1 MWKDFFYFSRRE
13 RRGIL
18 MLIVLIAGVFLGKF
32 LFTPKVSVSPA
43 VEIELSENSEKRVI
57 VPDNAKVP
65 RVQKKYASGNQKSN
79 YVSHRPGQSE
89 EKRSYYAPA
98 VESVESPAL
107 HRQNRYPSTE
117 KFTTETVI
125 EINTSDTLQLMKIP
139 GIGAAFAKRIAGYRK
154 LLGGYYR
161 LEQLQEVYGM
171 YEELYEKMIPYL
183 QTDTNQIIPI
193 PINTASLD
201 KLKSHPYINF
211 YQAKAIME
219 MRKKKGKIEN
229 IHELYLLEE
238 FTEEDLERIKYY
250 LAF

>member
-18 MLIVLIAGVFLGKF
+18 LLIVLIAGVFLGKF
-32 LFTPKVSVSPA
+32 LFTPKVSVTPPA
-43 VEIELSENSEKRVI
+43 EVELSANNENREVI
-57 VPDNAKVP
+57 PGNIEAPKI
-65 RVQKKYASGNQKSN
+65 QKMYALGNQKTNDASRK
-79 YVSHRPGQSE
+79 SDRPA
-89 EKRSYYAPA
+89 EKRSYYSP
-98 VESVESPAL
+98 SVESPAL
-107 HRQNRYPSTE
+107 PAQNRYPVTE
-117 KFTTETVI
+117 KFSPGTSI

-139 GIGAAFAKRIAGYRK
+139 GIGAAFAKRITGYRK

-161 LEQLQEVYGM
+161 LEQLREVHGM

-183 QTDTNQIIPI
+183 QTDVSQIIPI
-193 PINTASLD
+193 PVNTAPLD

-211 YQAKAIME
+211 YQAKAIVE
-219 MRKKKGKIEN
+219 MRKKKGKLEN

-238 FTEEDLERIKYY
+238 FSEEDLERIKHY